1 MHVRFRTP
9 DRSRERL
16 SALPA
21 FRVYFVT
28 DRKQAASRPLVD
40 VVHAALD
47 GGIRGVQLREKDLD
61 GRALHTLAERLRVLT
76 RRYDARLLVNDRID
90 VALAVEADGVHLGH
104 DSFSVETARNL
115 LGPKRLI
122 GVSTHSEAE
131 IAAAQAADFIVFGP
145 VYATPSK
152 ASYGAPQGP
161 GRLRQAVVLSTVPV
175 FAIGGITADRVPEII
190 EAGARG
196 IALISAIGTAP
207 DPAHAARALVHAVEQ
222 EDRRR

>member
-1 MHVRFRTP
+1 M
-9 DRSRERL
+9 
-16 SALPA
+16 PA

-28 DRKQAASRPLVD
+28 DRNQTAGRPLVD

-61 GRALHTLAERLRVLT
+61 GRALYALAERLRLLT

-104 DSFSVETARNL
+104 DSFPVETARSL
-115 LGPKRLI
+115 LGQARLI
-122 GVSTHSEAE
+122 GASTHSEAE

-152 ASYGAPQGP
+152 AAYGAPQGLNKLQ
-161 GRLRQAVVLSTVPV
+161 RAVVRSTAPV
-175 FAIGGITADRVPEII
+175 LAIGGITEARVPEII
-190 EAGARG
+190 ETGAQG
-196 IALISAIGTAP
+196 VALISAIGAAP
-207 DPAHAARALVHAVEQ
+207 DPAQAARALIRAMES
-222 EDRRR
+222 EDRRSRAGLVAPRPHR

>member
-1 MHVRFRTP
+1 MHVGFRTP
-9 DRSRERL
+9 NRSRERL
-16 SALPA
+16 CTLPA

-28 DRKQAASRPLVD
+28 DRKQTAGRPLVD

-61 GRALHTLAERLRVLT
+61 GRALHTLAQRLRVLT

-104 DSFSVETARNL
+104 NSFPVETARNL
-115 LGPKRLI
+115 LGTERLI

-152 ASYGAPQGP
+152 AAYGAPQGP
-161 GRLRQAVVLSTVPV
+161 GKLRQAVALSTVPV
-175 FAIGGITADRVPEII
+175 FAIGGITVDRVPEII

-196 IALISAIGTAP
+196 IALISAIGAAP
-207 DPAHAARALVHAVEQ
+207 DPALAARALVHTVEQ
-222 EDRRR
+222 EHRRR